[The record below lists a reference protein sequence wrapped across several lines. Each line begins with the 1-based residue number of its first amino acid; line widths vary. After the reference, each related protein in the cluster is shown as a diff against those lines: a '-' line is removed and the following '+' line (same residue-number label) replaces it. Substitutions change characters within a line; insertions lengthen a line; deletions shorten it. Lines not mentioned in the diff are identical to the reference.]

1 MGAHKIAVIG
11 DFQHGP
17 VLLCRIVEVL
27 QGSGIAGAAFGTDME
42 YPQLGM
48 GNACNGSTGFDNA
61 FALELIGDQ
70 NQGLPAK
77 RLGAHCCVIHN

>member
-1 MGAHKIAVIG
+1 MG

-42 YPQLGM
+42 HPQLGM